1 MPSKN
6 ILEMDESEAK
16 LFFLKSESYFNVPLP
31 DYIDLEAIIAEAVE
45 KLGTS
50 KISDIQYSKH
60 EKQVEED
67 KKERGEEYAEI
78 DLLKDL
84 TSVNLRLMSNK
95 DGAYSWRPFTLIHP
109 IIYVDFINTLTEKE
123 NWNLLKSRFIEFQ
136 RDDRIICTS
145 IPVESTGRKSDSEEQ
160 ILSWWEKLEQ
170 EQLKLALNYSYCIH
184 TDITDCYPSIYTH
197 TIPWSIHGK
206 EWAKVNR
213 NDKSALGN
221 KLDNKI

>member
-1 MPSKN
+1 MPNKN
-6 ILEMDESEAK
+6 ILVMDESEAK

-84 TSVNLRLMSNK
+84 
-95 DGAYSWRPFTLIHP
+95 LI
-109 IIYVDFINTLTEKE
+109 N
-123 NWNLLKSRFIEFQ
+123 
-136 RDDRIICTS
+136 DDRI
-145 IPVESTGRKSDSEEQ
+145 SELQPEYTLNNFN
-160 ILSWWEKLEQ
+160 IYPDWWFLT
-170 EQLKLALNYSYCIH
+170 C
-184 TDITDCYPSIYTH
+184 
-197 TIPWSIHGK
+197 
-206 EWAKVNR
+206 AKFC
-213 NDKSALGN
+213 
-221 KLDNKI
+221 